1 VVVDDEYHKQTIQ
14 LLKALLFWVFTQ
26 HWLTGTNQC
35 CVKTQDSE
43 DLNYNAAEA

>member
-1 VVVDDEYHKQTIQ
+1 VVVDDEYHKQAIQ

-26 HWLTGTNQC
+26 HWLTDINQC
-35 CVKTQDSE
+35 CVKTHDSK